1 MENTTENATVTIDM
15 VRTALKSFGANKQE
29 ISHAQLYDALNLKKE
44 KEKDRLR
51 SRIND
56 LVQAGEVVRVRPG
69 IYTYNFKHRSRE
81 GRGYA
86 AIWRFVRKEKPG
98 WTISECALMVRVDYS
113 HALKYCGWLED
124 EGFIERVGRNEKRAI
139 TYMGTKKADLAPET
153 PYPPRKDTDPFEK
166 ERVAAATL
174 VRLMLCADPHQ
185 IRTGRAIVDACRV
198 LLARFENTVTQ
209 VANKENPHVA

>member
-1 MENTTENATVTIDM
+1 MENTVENATVTIDM

-29 ISHAQLYDALNLKKE
+29 ISNAQLYDALNLKNG

-56 LVQAGEVVRVRPG
+56 LVRAGEVVKVRPG
-69 IYTYNFKHRSRE
+69 VYTYNFKHRSRE
-81 GRGYA
+81 GKGYA

-98 WTISECALMVRVDYS
+98 WTLNECALMVRIDYS
-113 HALKYCGWLED
+113 HVLKYCGWIED
-124 EGFIERVGRNEKRAI
+124 EGYVERVGRNAKRAI
-139 TYMGTKKADLAPET
+139 TYKGTPKADATPET

-174 VRLMLCADPHQ
+174 VRLMLCANPYQ
-185 IRTGRAIVDACRV
+185 PRTGRAIVDACRV

-209 VANKENPHVA
+209 AENKENPHAA

>member
-1 MENTTENATVTIDM
+1 MENTTENITVTIDM

-29 ISHAQLYDALNLKKE
+29 ISNAQLYDALNLKNE

-51 SRIND
+51 SRLND

-69 IYTYNFKHRSRE
+69 GYVYNFEHRSRE

-86 AIWRFVRKEKPG
+86 AVWRFVRKNKPG
-98 WTISECALMVRVDYS
+98 WSLSECALMVRMGYS
-113 HALKYCGWLED
+113 HVRKYCLWLE
-124 EGFIERVGRNEKRAI
+124 EANYIERVGVNAKKAI
-139 TYMGTKKADLAPET
+139 TYKGTLKADATPET
-153 PYPPRKDTDPFEK
+153 PYPPRNEPDPFEK